1 MRARAWMWGY
11 VRCRTAM
18 MVPSSVH
25 AVTSSS
31 TGQVSLSM
39 TKLWY
44 RAAANGL
51 SMPCSKGLSLGS
63 VHGPSIK
70 LKYVFWFWLKL
81 ALQHPICQLGVQSVL
96 LQWPTGSFAFTKQC
110 TC

>member
-31 TGQVSLSM
+31 VGQVSLSI

-51 SMPCSKGLSLGS
+51 SMPCSKGF
-63 VHGPSIK
+63 VK
-70 LKYVFWFWLKL
+70 DECMVR
-81 ALQHPICQLGVQSVL
+81 Q
-96 LQWPTGSFAFTKQC
+96 
-110 TC
+110 